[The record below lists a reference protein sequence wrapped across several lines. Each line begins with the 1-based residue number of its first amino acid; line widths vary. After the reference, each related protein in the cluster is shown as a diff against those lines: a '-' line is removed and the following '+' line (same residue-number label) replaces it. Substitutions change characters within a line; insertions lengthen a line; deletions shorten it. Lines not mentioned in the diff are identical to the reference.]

1 VDRKL
6 GEKWFIRAM
15 ALAAISVGIALSG
28 CSDETFRANGT
39 TDVFVQDANP
49 ELLDI
54 LWVLDDRS
62 PMFNA
67 RANVLAEASTF
78 FQRLDA
84 ATATYRMGVVT
95 ADMQFAMGR
104 LQPVGAPL
112 LLEKGRRDE
121 AAQRENRLVL
131 FQRLLSQIINLR
143 TGAHVR
149 AFEAAKTALT
159 TEFQPRADVPLV
171 LVFLS
176 DSDDDSSL
184 DAGQTDRVAQY
195 GDFFASLKSDKPDLL
210 RVYSINYEALPS
222 NASWPEREAKRC
234 ATFYNADID
243 MPGFR
248 DDFFRLARR
257 FTRPDI
263 RSVTADLCGPFAGN
277 IDLNGLR
284 LLVPKT
290 EFPLTRLPMLSTLK
304 VRVIGRDG
312 SEVNPGRWTYDSDR
326 NVIVFEVAPPELAQ
340 VLVSYFA
347 G

>member
-1 VDRKL
+1 MERKL
-6 GEKWFIRAM
+6 GVKWYVR
-15 ALAAISVGIALSG
+15 ALALGAIAVGIALSG
-28 CSDETFRANGT
+28 CSDENFRVNGT

-67 RANVLAEASTF
+67 RTNVLTEASRF
-78 FQRLDA
+78 FERLDSVP
-84 ATATYRMGVVT
+84 ATDRMGVVT

-121 AAQRENRLVL
+121 ATQRENRLLL
-131 FQRLLSQIINLR
+131 FQSLLSQIINLR

-159 TEFQPRADVPLV
+159 GEFRPRQDVPLV

-184 DAGQTDRVAQY
+184 DGGQTDRVAQY
-195 GDFFASLKSDKPDLL
+195 GDFFASLKSEKPDLL
-210 RVYSINYEALPS
+210 RVYSLNYESLSPGADWS
-222 NASWPEREAKRC
+222 EKSAKRC
-234 ATFYNADID
+234 ATFYSADID

-257 FTRPDI
+257 FVRPDALGA
-263 RSVTADLCGPFAGN
+263 TADLCGPFASN

-284 LLVPKT
+284 L
-290 EFPLTRLPMLSTLK
+290 R
-304 VRVIGRDG
+304 VRVIGANGAEVSPG
-312 SEVNPGRWTYDSDR
+312 SWQYDEAR
-326 NVIVFEVAPPELAQ
+326 NMIVFDIAPPELSQ
-340 VLVSYFA
+340 VLATYFS